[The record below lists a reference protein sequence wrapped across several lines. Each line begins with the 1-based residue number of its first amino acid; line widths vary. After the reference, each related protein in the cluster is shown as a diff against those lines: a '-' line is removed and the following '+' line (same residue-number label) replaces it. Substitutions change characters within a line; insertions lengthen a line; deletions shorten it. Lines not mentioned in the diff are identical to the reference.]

1 MVNDFA
7 DRPAR
12 SLTDGEALSIGRR
25 RLRFLATPHV
35 PHCWD
40 AGLFFEEADRTLLC
54 SDLFFHPGNPEP
66 VTEADVV
73 GRASSAILKNLAG
86 PMAKDMPYT
95 PYTEAT
101 LRRLAGLEPRT
112 LALMHGSTFKGDGGK
127 AILALAEVIKRALGP
142 AEAA

>member
-1 MVNDFA
+1 M
-7 DRPAR
+7 
-12 SLTDGEALSIGRR
+12 
-25 RLRFLATPHV
+25 
-35 PHCWD
+35 
-40 AGLFFEEADRTLLC
+40 
-54 SDLFFHPGNPEP
+54 
-66 VTEADVV
+66 TEADVV